1 MQAIRNRGF
10 GNTASGRFIATA
22 LAGFLAL
29 WALAPVPAVAQGAQG
44 INVPGFWDPNRRFSK
59 PDRTKVLAIRFV
71 TELESPPF
79 SFTGPDGLPAG
90 FNVDLARAVC
100 EELDIPCTIQE
111 LKWDFLIDAIS
122 EGKGDAIIAPIPIT
136 AENRKRFSFSN
147 PFLGLPGRFVA
158 TSSTRL
164 VDITDEAAEGL
175 RVGVVSN
182 TPHAAFLAA
191 YFPAFEQVEYDSP
204 AAMREGLT
212 GGAVE
217 LIFTDALSSA
227 VWLNSQAGR
236 QCCVF
241 VGGAYT
247 DPNFFGEGIAVAV
260 DPARRSLR
268 EAIDFA
274 LSRIYMSGRYFE
286 IFLRYF
292 PRGYY

>member
-29 WALAPVPAVAQGAQG
+29 WALAPVPAPAQGAQG

-227 VWLNSQAGR
+227 VWLNSQAG
-236 QCCVF
+236 
-241 VGGAYT
+241 ASAASSS
-247 DPNFFGEGIAVAV
+247 AVPIPIRISSGRESRSRSTRRA
-260 DPARRSLR
+260 DRCARRSISPS
-268 EAIDFA
+268 AG
-274 LSRIYMSGRYFE
+274 ST
-286 IFLRYF
+286 
-292 PRGYY
+292 